1 MAASGNSLANP
12 GSRVD
17 RPDLDWSQVKETV
30 AMLCLAMAQIET
42 TLTDS
47 SRSVGDLTET
57 FTHMAMES
65 MRINELCVK
74 GDTVETWQKSRT
86 EVLALSQD
94 ILQHMNLAVVAFQF
108 YDRLSQKLGHVNGS
122 LRHLGDLIGDNNRL
136 FSPQEWRK
144 IQDEIRSN
152 YTMECE
158 RLMFD
163 MIMKGATIEE
173 ALSLYRHEFNQA
185 DTLAKDNTDDD
196 IELF

>member
-1 MAASGNSLANP
+1 MTATGNTLVNP

-17 RPDLDWSQVKETV
+17 RPDLDWSQVKETI

-47 SRSVGDLTET
+47 TRSVGELTES
-57 FTHMAMES
+57 FTHMAKES
-65 MRINELCVK
+65 MKINELCEK
-74 GDTVETWQKSRT
+74 SETAESWPESRT
-86 EVLALSQD
+86 QILALSQD
-94 ILQHMNLAVVAFQF
+94 ILKHMNLAVVAFQF

-122 LRHLGDLIGDNNRL
+122 LRHLGDLIGDNSRL
-136 FSPQEWRK
+136 FNPQEWRK
-144 IQDEIRSN
+144 IQDEVRSN

-163 MIMKGATIEE
+163 MIMKGSTIEQ
-173 ALSLYRHEFNQA
+173 ALALYRHEFSQA
-185 DTLAKDNTDDD
+185 DTLARDSTDDD

>member
-1 MAASGNSLANP
+1 MSVSGNSLTNP

-17 RPDLDWSQVKETV
+17 RPDLDWSQVKETI
-30 AMLCLAMAQIET
+30 AMLCLAMAQIES

-47 SRSVGDLTET
+47 SRSIGDLTDS
-57 FTHMAMES
+57 FTLMAQQS
-65 MRINELCVK
+65 VKINALCQQS
-74 GDTVETWQKSRT
+74 DTADEWLRSRSDI
-86 EVLALSQD
+86 LALSQD
-94 ILQHMNLAVVAFQF
+94 ILKQMNMAVVSFQF
-108 YDRLSQKLGHVNGS
+108 YDRLTQKLGHVNGS
-122 LRHLGDLIGDNNRL
+122 LRHLGDLIGDNSRL
-136 FSPQEWRK
+136 FNPQEWRK
-144 IQDEIRSN
+144 IQDEVRST

-173 ALSLYRHEFNQA
+173 ALTLYRHEFNQA

>member
-1 MAASGNSLANP
+1 MTVSDNSLTNP

-17 RPDLDWSQVKETV
+17 RPDLDWSQVKETI

-47 SRSVGDLTET
+47 TRSVGELTES
-57 FTHMAMES
+57 FTHMAKES
-65 MRINELCVK
+65 MHINELCVK
-74 GDTVETWQKSRT
+74 GESSEAWQASRT
-86 EVLALSQD
+86 EILTLSQD
-94 ILQHMNLAVVAFQF
+94 ILKHMNLAVVAFQF

-136 FSPQEWRK
+136 YNPHEWRK

-163 MIMKGATIEE
+163 MIMKGATLEA

-185 DTLAKDNTDDD
+185 DTLTKDNTDDD

>member
-1 MAASGNSLANP
+1 MTVTGNTLSNP

-17 RPDLDWSQVKETV
+17 RPDLDWSQVKETI

-47 SRSVGDLTET
+47 TRSVGELTES
-57 FTHMAMES
+57 FTHMAKES
-65 MRINELCVK
+65 MKINELCEK
-74 GDTVETWQKSRT
+74 NETADSWPATRT
-86 EVLALSQD
+86 EILGLSQD
-94 ILQHMNLAVVAFQF
+94 ILKHMNLAVVAFQF

-122 LRHLGDLIGDNNRL
+122 LRHLGDLIGDNTRL
-136 FSPQEWRK
+136 FNPQEWRK
-144 IQDEIRSN
+144 IQDEVRSN

-163 MIMKGATIEE
+163 MIMKGSTIEE
-173 ALSLYRHEFNQA
+173 ALALYRHEFNQA
-185 DTLAKDNTDDD
+185 DTIARDNTDDD

>member
-1 MAASGNSLANP
+1 MVALGTSIANP
-12 GSRVD
+12 GSRSD
-17 RPDLDWSQVKETV
+17 RPDLDWSQIKETV
-30 AMLCLAMAQIET
+30 ALLCLAMAQIET

-47 SRSVGDLTET
+47 SRSEGDLTES
-57 FTHMAMES
+57 FLRMAKES
-65 MRINELCVK
+65 TRISDLCAK
-74 GDTVETWQKSRT
+74 GDSPSTWQESRT
-86 EVLALSQD
+86 EVLAISQD
-94 ILQHMNLAVVAFQF
+94 ILKHMNLAVVAFQF

-122 LRHLGDLIGDNNRL
+122 LRHLGDLIGDNSRL
-136 FSPQEWRK
+136 FNPLEWRK

-185 DTLAKDNTDDD
+185 DILAKDNTDDD